1 MSKLQGLRKA
11 KMLKQSELAEK
22 TGLGIS
28 TIRAFEQGQRNIN
41 KAELTTL
48 LKLCNT
54 LGCRLPDILDDGETL
69 AELERYKRND

>member
-1 MSKLQGLRKA
+1 
-11 KMLKQSELAEK
+11 MLKQAELAEK

-54 LGCRLPDILDDGETL
+54 LECKLPDILDDEETL
-69 AELERYKRND
+69 TELERYKSKD

>member
-1 MSKLQGLRKA
+1 
-11 KMLKQSELAEK
+11 MLKQSELAEK

-54 LGCRLPDILDDGETL
+54 LGCRLPDILDDYETL
-69 AELERYKRND
+69 AELERYKSTD